1 MGVGR
6 RYDVTKKGVETPP
19 LSTYMD
25 YISLCESHILL
36 FNKFFKIGEIKIG
49 PKVVTGTGMT
59 YGRVQIIS
67 RKPNPFLGDYQYI
80 SIYDDDIL
88 GCNMFSNT
96 LRGYLSA
103 TSTYPSTL
111 YEYLTK
117 IYASVDKEFLEKNKN
132 KSWIQKN

>member
-25 YISLCESHILL
+25 NISLRESHISL
-36 FNKFFKIGEIKIG
+36 FHKFFKIGEIKVG
-49 PKVVTGTGMT
+49 PKVVTSSGMT

-80 SIYDDDIL
+80 FIYDSNAF
-88 GCNMFSNT
+88 GRYMFSN
-96 LRGYLSA
+96 YFDKYISA
-103 TSTYPSTL
+103 TSSSPSTL

-117 IYASVDKEFLEKNKN
+117 IYTSVDKEFEKIYNN
-132 KSWIQKN
+132 L